1 MLNKCII
8 EHSKGVLHSADAK
21 DFVDGPSD
29 TATNTANQPV
39 ENKFDFLEDQTSHE
53 QRDNHILVWMV
64 SNQNNKC
71 E

>member
-8 EHSKGVLHSADAK
+8 EHSKEVLCSADAK

-29 TATNTANQPV
+29 TANQPV